1 MSEQVAA
8 CGHSEDRTTTT
19 GAPDTVAL
27 VAHDAKKADLL
38 AWAARH
44 QEALRGCRLVATR
57 TTGDLLAHQLG
68 MDVERVA
75 SGPMGGDQ
83 QIGAMIVEERI
94 ALLVFF
100 TDPLGTQ
107 PHESDVRALHRL
119 AVVHDVPLA
128 SNPASADVLL
138 ADACRRMAAPVLA
151 EAGVGGA

>member
-1 MSEQVAA
+1 MSGKAA
-8 CGHSEDRTTTT
+8 AGGHFESVPARV

-27 VAHDAKKADLL
+27 VAHDAKKAELL
-38 AWAARH
+38 DWAARH

-57 TTGDLLAHQLG
+57 TTGELLARRLG
-68 MDVERVA
+68 LRAHLVA
-75 SGPMGGDQ
+75 SGPLGGDQ

-138 ADACRRMAAPVLA
+138 TDACLRMAAPAPV
-151 EAGVGGA
+151 EADAA